1 MSSCSVMDQVY
12 TKGYMQVL
20 VVARTFN
27 MFYFAAPVVVVV
39 VWDFDRTIYSVP
51 KTGVSEN

>member
-1 MSSCSVMDQVY
+1 MDQVY

>member
-1 MSSCSVMDQVY
+1 MDQVY

-39 VWDFDRTIYSVP
+39 VVVVVVWDFDRTIYSVP